1 MLVLGLL
8 LILGAAVITAGAF
21 FDAGETATVE
31 LALDERSFARWDPGL
46 PERAELAKRATAVPM
61 AGTRAEG
68 RPPGWRVDAGRYALH
83 VGTSSAAIAHVA
95 AVDVTAPPS

>member
-31 LALDERSFARWDPGL
+31 VLGQTSTTTAAGVFVIGALDHARL
-46 PERAELAKRATAVPM
+46 PARRLAAPW
-61 AGTRAEG
+61 
-68 RPPGWRVDAGRYALH
+68 PP
-83 VGTSSAAIAHVA
+83 
-95 AVDVTAPPS
+95 